1 MTSGNVL
8 VIMGSVRAGRLCSEI
23 TEWVCEVGQAEI
35 GIPLEIVDLRHWNL
49 PMDDEPAQPIL
60 GRYEQAHTITWSEKV
75 KAAAGFV
82 FVTPQYNG
90 GYPAALKN
98 ALDHLYTE
106 WSDKPALIVSY
117 GGGGGSQCA
126 EQLRS
131 VLMRFKMDLV
141 SCMPPL
147 RLTHKAIESQE
158 IDARE
163 ELLPQQSAV
172 ANGFRD
178 LATKFAN

>member
-8 VIMGSVRAGRLCSEI
+8 VIMGSVRAGRLCEEITQWVSGVGQSEI
-23 TEWVCEVGQAEI
+23 GR
-35 GIPLEIVDLRHWNL
+35 PLEVVDLRDWKL

-60 GRYEQAHTITWSEKV
+60 GRYAQAHTIAWSEKV

-98 ALDHLYTE
+98 ALDHLYAE
-106 WSDKPALIVSY
+106 WSDKPALIISY

-141 SCMPPL
+141 SRMPPL
-147 RLTHKAIESQE
+147 RLTHKALETQE
-158 IDARE
+158 IDAEE
-163 ELLPQQSAV
+163 ELLPQKSAIIT
-172 ANGFRD
+172 GFRD